1 LRRRTR
7 VFCLLG
13 LCALAGF
20 AAAVTL
26 GGPAQGGRL
35 LTLPSISLTL
45 PTATLPTVTLPTAP
59 PPPPPVPPAPPPP
72 PPPQPPPPPPP
83 PPGPP
88 APPPPPGQ
96 TTTQPPSGS
105 GAQAGRTRRQRR
117 NPGAPKGTSR
127 TGVAGRSRVARPQE
141 PSTAGRTERRG
152 KPAAKR
158 NGGAAIAL
166 PRAQLVESGGGR
178 PLWPAIL
185 RLLLFSALAISGA
198 ALAVHLVRTFR
209 GTSRP

>member
-7 VFCLLG
+7 VFCLLA

-20 AAAVTL
+20 AAAVTF

-45 PTATLPTVTLPTAP
+45 PTVTLPTVTLPTAP

-72 PPPQPPPPPPP
+72 PPPHPPPPPP

-88 APPPPPGQ
+88 APPPPPGP
-96 TTTQPPSGS
+96 TTTQVPS
-105 GAQAGRTRRQRR
+105 GAQTGGRTKRQRR
-117 NPGAPKGTSR
+117 NPAARSGTSR
-127 TGVAGRSRVARPQE
+127 TGVAGRSGVARTQSSPSGRTDRQGK
-141 PSTAGRTERRG
+141 PGDKRSGSTA
-152 KPAAKR
+152 
-158 NGGAAIAL
+158 NAL
-166 PRAQLVESGGGR
+166 PQAQLVKSGGR
-178 PLWPAIL
+178 SLWAVIL
-185 RLLLFSALAISGA
+185 RLLLYAALAISGA

-209 GTSRP
+209 GT